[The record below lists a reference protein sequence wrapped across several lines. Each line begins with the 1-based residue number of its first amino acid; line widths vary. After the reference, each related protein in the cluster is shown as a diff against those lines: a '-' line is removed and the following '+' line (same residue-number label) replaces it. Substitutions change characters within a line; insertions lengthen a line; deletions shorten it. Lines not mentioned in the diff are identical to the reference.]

1 MLPRQIE
8 ATENVLTSS
17 SLLESL
23 KAKNLVAHS
32 NHNFGQIQTAITVHV
47 VDAEKKSHLR
57 IWGENIRLPPVAF
70 VQRSWTERTKV
81 GTREM

>member
-47 VDAEKKSHLR
+47 VDAD
-57 IWGENIRLPPVAF
+57 
-70 VQRSWTERTKV
+70 T
-81 GTREM
+81 

>member
-17 SLLESL
+17 SLLKSL

-57 IWGENIRLPPVAF
+57 I
-70 VQRSWTERTKV
+70 
-81 GTREM
+81 